1 MHSEHFVVFL
11 TFDAINQITP
21 FPVNNNS
28 TIHKIYFK
36 SFYPG
41 SKFKYS
47 KLCWSQ
53 IDHFWHMN
61 IYIKHTH
68 PLHCQRLIVFH
79 ETFKRKYIGD
89 ISFWT
94 FTRKSFAENVGFI
107 FIFLRKPNEPFVYIC
122 WICTTNWS
130 DRYMRSNVKTKWNVL
145 GIANLNGWWG
155 PWYLFSIL
163 CYWE

>member
-1 MHSEHFVVFL
+1 MPRRSCRARE
-11 TFDAINQITP
+11 DQINWHNQLNILLHCCIKIIASYIKMDHITL

-94 FTRKSFAENVGFI
+94 FTRKSFAENSGF
-107 FIFLRKPNEPFVYIC
+107 F
-122 WICTTNWS
+122 
-130 DRYMRSNVKTKWNVL
+130 
-145 GIANLNGWWG
+145 WG
-155 PWYLFSIL
+155 NI
-163 CYWE
+163 